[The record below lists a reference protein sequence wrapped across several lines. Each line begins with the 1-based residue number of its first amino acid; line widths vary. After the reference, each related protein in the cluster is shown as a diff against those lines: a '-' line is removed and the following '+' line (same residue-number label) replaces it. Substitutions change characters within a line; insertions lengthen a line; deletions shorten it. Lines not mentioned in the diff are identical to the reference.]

1 MNKINFQSLVADLI
15 QELLNYGYDVNDLIF
30 MLTQYGFTD
39 KQIKEYYGI
48 PFDDLDGK

>member
-1 MNKINFQSLVADLI
+1 MKNINFEPLVLIADLI
-15 QELLNYGYDVNDLIF
+15 QELLNYGYDINDLIF

-48 PFDDLDGK
+48 PFDEQP